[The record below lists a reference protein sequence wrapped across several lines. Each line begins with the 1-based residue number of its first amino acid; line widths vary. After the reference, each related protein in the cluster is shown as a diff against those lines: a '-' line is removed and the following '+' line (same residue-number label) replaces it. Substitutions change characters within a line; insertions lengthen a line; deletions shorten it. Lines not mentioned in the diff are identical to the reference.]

1 MGGQV
6 ELVGAFERF
15 EGDVDGLCLLARS
28 RTLATGERVSGSRKS
43 VLNGK
48 VSTSDSE
55 VLVVQRW
62 VVTGV
67 WAGYFRGSETWSLA
81 SLEGRL
87 SRPAMMALANIVS
100 DILLALEADLA
111 VINRETSL

>member
-1 MGGQV
+1 MV
-6 ELVGAFERF
+6 A
-15 EGDVDGLCLLARS
+15 
-28 RTLATGERVSGSRKS
+28 
-43 VLNGK
+43 
-48 VSTSDSE
+48 
-55 VLVVQRW
+55 QRW

-100 DILLALEADLA
+100 DILLDLEAILI
-111 VINRETSL
+111 VIVVVTS